1 MNIIKKYE
9 SKKNKGLIWGVLM
22 DNNLFSGLENNQYN
36 KIFSLFEQ
44 KINEIKQ
51 TIQPNDSII
60 SLNKKTMN
68 GMVRLIKQEKETA
81 RKPVI
86 NPNIYNKQL
95 NNKNNML
102 YKAEE
107 IQKKRQEDMKKH
119 YNQKQEEFNNVFKN
133 KNPSEIDFSDK
144 NDIDNSDIDKKLSE
158 IMKKRVMDLDFKK
171 TDIENAN
178 KWFKNSEKIDIPQV
192 GTVNFLNIGENLDK
206 SSELQPI
213 LIKKNNDNKLSNK
226 RVTFN
231 NKIET
236 QSHDNNIQHNI
247 QHNIKFNNF
256 LNNLKIDV
264 ENKNVEN
271 KNVENKNVENKNV
284 ENKNVENKNVE
295 NKNVENSQ
303 LKDETIKLLR
313 EQIDSLRMVIESLKL
328 SIDNKSE
335 NIVMIDK
342 STNTQIPK
350 KIDNKLL
357 LSMLKQ

>member
-1 MNIIKKYE
+1 MDIKNNYN

-22 DNNLFSGLENNQYN
+22 ENNLFSGLENNQYN
-36 KIFSLFEQ
+36 RIFSLFEN
-44 KINEIKQ
+44 KINEIEK
-51 TIQPNDSII
+51 TIKPNDSII
-60 SLNKKTMN
+60 KLNKKTIN
-68 GMVRLIKQEKETA
+68 EMVVCIQKEKRNNNKKQLNTTLYKE
-81 RKPVI
+81 
-86 NPNIYNKQL
+86 QL

-107 IQKKRQEDMKKH
+107 IQKKRQEDMKRH
-119 YNQKQEEFNNVFKN
+119 YNQKQEEFNNIFNNN
-133 KNPSEIDFSDK
+133 KPSEIDFSDK
-144 NDIDNSDIDKKLSE
+144 NDVDNSDIDKKLSE
-158 IMKKRVMDLDFKK
+158 IMKKREMDLDFKK
-171 TDIENAN
+171 KDIENAN

-192 GTVNFLNIGENLDK
+192 RTVNFLNIGENLDK

-213 LIKKNNDNKLSNK
+213 LIKKNNDIKLTNK

-236 QSHDNNIQHNI
+236 QSDNNNIQR
-247 QHNIKFNNF
+247 NIKFNNF

-264 ENKNVEN
+264 ENENENENQLIKNTRN
-271 KNVENKNVENKNV
+271 KNL
-284 ENKNVENKNVE
+284 
-295 NKNVENSQ
+295 ENSQ

-313 EQIDSLRMVIESLKL
+313 EQIDSLRMVIESLKI
-328 SIDNKSE
+328 SIDNKRE

>member
-36 KIFSLFEQ
+36 KILSLFEQ

-60 SLNKKTMN
+60 SLNKKTIN
-68 GMVRLIKQEKETA
+68 DMVKLIKQEKKNV
-81 RKPVI
+81 RKTVI

-133 KNPSEIDFSDK
+133 KKPSEIDFSDK
-144 NDIDNSDIDKKLSE
+144 NDVDNSDIDKKLSE
-158 IMKKRVMDLDFKK
+158 IMKKREMDLDFKK

-213 LIKKNNDNKLSNK
+213 LIKKNNDIKLSNK

-236 QSHDNNIQHNI
+236 QSENNNIQR
-247 QHNIKFNNF
+247 NIKFNNF
-256 LNNLKIDV
+256 LNNLKMDDENENENENQLIKNTRNKNI
-264 ENKNVEN
+264 ENKNIEN
-271 KNVENKNVENKNV
+271 KNI
-284 ENKNVENKNVE
+284 
-295 NKNVENSQ
+295 ENSQ

-328 SIDNKSE
+328 SIDNKRE

-350 KIDNKLL
+350 K
-357 LSMLKQ
+357 